1 LEPHIWKIEWNDG
14 MSVGI
19 PEIDEEHKRFASL
32 VNEFNR
38 AIVDR
43 MDLGEIKKRL
53 QLILEDAEQHFAH
66 EERLFK
72 QWNYPDVED
81 HANIHAQITKDLH
94 AVMDK
99 FISYDLASEWIET
112 GLKVKDILIKH
123 VLTEDMKYAKYY
135 RDSRAA
141 QGTQ

>member
-1 LEPHIWKIEWNDG
+1 

-32 VNEFNR
+32 VNQFNR

-43 MDLGEIKKRL
+43 MDLGEVKKRL